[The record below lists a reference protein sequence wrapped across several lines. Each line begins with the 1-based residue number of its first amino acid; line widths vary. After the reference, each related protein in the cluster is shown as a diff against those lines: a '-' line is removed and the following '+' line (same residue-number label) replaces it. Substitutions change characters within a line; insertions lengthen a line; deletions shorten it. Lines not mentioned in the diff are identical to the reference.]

1 MFVDAKEVENN
12 VRVCGKLHDQI
23 LDNDFNVQE
32 MEEVYEQQ
40 GSTLR
45 FYSCQNANMSSSYL
59 SLTPTITIGELD
71 VSTISDLKD
80 ASTS

>member
-12 VRVCGKLHDQI
+12 LRVCGKLHDQI
-23 LDNDFNVQE
+23 IDKHFNVQE

-45 FYSCQNANMSSSYL
+45 FYSCQNDNM
-59 SLTPTITIGELD
+59 
-71 VSTISDLKD
+71 
-80 ASTS
+80 